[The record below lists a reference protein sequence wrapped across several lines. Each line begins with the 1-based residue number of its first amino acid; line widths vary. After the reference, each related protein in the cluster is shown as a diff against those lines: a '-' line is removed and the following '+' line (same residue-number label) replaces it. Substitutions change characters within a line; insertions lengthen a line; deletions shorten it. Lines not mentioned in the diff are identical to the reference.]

1 MCYKTSKFSR
11 EGGSRSKQNEEHS
24 KGRHKSN
31 NKSRRDY
38 SSDDSDNNKRF
49 YFVKIT

>member
-11 EGGSRSKQNEEHS
+11 EGGSNAKNKQNDDV
-24 KGRHKSN
+24 KNRHKSS

-38 SSDDSDNNKRF
+38 SSEDSDNNKR
-49 YFVKIT
+49 